1 MSAEDRLTLR
11 VLSALLREGVLEVGT
26 LDERADGLWLRGEDL
41 ALPVVKEGFQCEYAA
56 RLPLLELNGQPVTG
70 LDHLIAVLRERA
82 DPQDQ
87 GGYDAFA
94 EECRQTL
101 ATMDLHD
108 QVQPSVVA
116 ALGARYGSDPA
127 QWTGLGDSL
136 AQDTL
141 AAFVD
146 HPVYPTARGR
156 SGLTEDQLE
165 RYAPEFH
172 PSFKLRWIA
181 VPSDGVAFQ
190 GKELP
195 PWWPTPAQIGLPE
208 LGGYLTLPVHPLT
221 LQAVNGV
228 KGPEPYLDVVP
239 TLSMRSVAVVQDPR
253 HHLKLPLATATLG
266 VRNRRTIK
274 AGVLPDGA
282 AGERLMLSVIK
293 QEPRFAT
300 TILNADEQ
308 TYWESGDE
316 LLAVLLRR
324 YPTDLDDAV
333 IVPLAALPATAPS
346 GRLVIEQL
354 ADTFYGSDLLALYDA
369 FLVLLFDWQT
379 TLFRYGIALESHQQN
394 TSLVLDRVDGVTR
407 IRLLYKDNDGL
418 RINPA
423 RLAASLPVEV
433 FDDARVFTDG
443 DRPLTDLFTTITVH
457 LCAASLAF
465 ALADRIPV
473 ERSLGVLRQRLT
485 EAVDALGTDGAAL
498 RADLLDAD
506 RLPIKA
512 MVTAGTL
519 LSKARSGAADI
530 NKHYTTGPNY
540 LRGAADAR

>member
-1 MSAEDRLTLR
+1 VSAEDRLTLR
-11 VLSALLREGVLEVGT
+11 VLSALLRERVLKVST
-26 LDERADGLWLRGEDL
+26 LEQRTDGLWLRGEGL
-41 ALPVVKEGFQCEYAA
+41 ALPVVEEGFQCEYAA
-56 RLPLLELNGQPVTG
+56 RLPLLEIGGQPVTG

-82 DPQDQ
+82 DPEDQ

-101 ATMDLHD
+101 ATMELHD
-108 QVQPSVVA
+108 EVQPRLVA
-116 ALGARYGSDPA
+116 ALGARYGDDPA
-127 QWTGLGDSL
+127 QWTGLGESL
-136 AQDTL
+136 ALDTL
-141 AAFVD
+141 AAFLD

-165 RYAPEFH
+165 LYAPEFH

-181 VPSDGVAFQ
+181 VPNGSSTFQ
-190 GKELP
+190 SLP
-195 PWWPTPAQIGLPE
+195 AWWPTPAQIGLPE
-208 LGGYLTLPVHPLT
+208 LDGYLTLPVHPLT
-221 LQAVNGV
+221 LQAVDGV
-228 KGPEPYLDVVP
+228 AGPEPYLDVVP

-282 AGERLMLSVIK
+282 AGERLMLSVIER
-293 QEPRFAT
+293 EPRFAT

-308 TYWESGDE
+308 TYLESGHE

-324 YPTDLDDAV
+324 YPAGLDDAV

-346 GRLVIEQL
+346 GRLVIEHL
-354 ADTFYGSDLLALYDA
+354 ADTFYGGDLLALYDA

-394 TSLVLDRVDGVTR
+394 TSLVLDRVDGLTR

-423 RLAASLPVEV
+423 RLPASLPTEV

-473 ERSLGVLRQRLT
+473 QRSLGVLRQRLT
-485 EAVDALGTDGAAL
+485 EAIDALGVEGAAL